1 MERGGDLPAGNW
13 DAREPAPQESGT
25 LVAGMKG
32 RRLYSLP
39 EPPESRVRVPR
50 PPASRPPPQT
60 DKVFTPPAQ
69 TFCCRQPRAPA
80 QTTPTLPHQRPQNG
94 GDTMKVLVRTPEG
107 VEEVRD
113 VDAEYIIPGDLL
125 DDGSLVLDLWDE
137 LSDDDYLAIGLY
149 D

>member
-1 MERGGDLPAGNW
+1 MFVYKQFQSDIHDPLP
-13 DAREPAPQESGT
+13 
-25 LVAGMKG
+25 G
-32 RRLYSLP
+32 RP
-39 EPPESRVRVPR
+39 PPESPR
-50 PPASRPPPQT
+50 DSTPPPQT